1 MPVYFYWGEDSYRL
15 EAAVNRLRDRV
26 VDPDWIGFNLDRL
39 AADQTLTGFTQAMTP
54 PFGLGERLVWLENT
68 SLVQSCPD
76 ETFQDLERT
85 LKQLPDN
92 SHLLLTSSNKPDGR
106 LKSTKL
112 IKQMAEVQEFNLLA
126 PWDAD
131 GILNQVKA
139 EVKRQQLKL
148 DPEAVELLATA
159 VGNDSRRLVMEL
171 EKLSLLTGV
180 GCGEGDPQAVISA
193 QSIRDLVPASAYNSF
208 QLAGSLKNGK
218 LDVALTVLTHLLDHN
233 EPALKIVA
241 VLVGQFRT
249 WLWIKLLEDQR
260 ERDPKVIAQT
270 ADIGNPKR
278 IYFLQKEVKG
288 IPASAFLTSLKNLLD
303 LEVSLKRGQPER
315 ETFTIALIQIV
326 TAFAPA
332 TPAPKA
338 YP

>member
-1 MPVYFYWGEDSYRL
+1 MPVYFYWGDDSYRL

-26 VDPDWIGFNLDRL
+26 VDPDWVSFNLDRL
-39 AADQTLTGFTQAMTP
+39 AADQTMAGFAQAMTP

-76 ETFQDLERT
+76 ETFQELERT

-92 SHLLLTSSNKPDGR
+92 SHLLLTSSSKPDGR

-112 IKQMAEVQEFNLLA
+112 IKQMAEAQEFNLLA

-148 DPEAVELLATA
+148 DPEATELLATA

-171 EKLSLLTGV
+171 EKLSLLTGDLSTS
-180 GCGEGDPQAVISA
+180 DPQSVISA
-193 QSIRDLVPASAYNSF
+193 QAIRDLVPASAYNSF
-208 QLAGSLKNGK
+208 QLAGSLKDGN
-218 LDVALTVLTHLLDHN
+218 LDLALTVLTHLLDHN
-233 EPALKIVA
+233 EPALKMVA

-288 IPASAFLTSLKNLLD
+288 IPASAFLASLHNLLD

-332 TPAPKA
+332 TARA
-338 YP
+338 HR